1 VKSLQEV
8 LDVQGLVKADGASLV
23 ISVYSH
29 AEAPFEVRAGSQG
42 EPFTYPGKHALPCLF
57 VVVADYAVIDPG
69 GDDDDVT
76 LIFVEDVEQT
86 RVGGGPSES
95 KGHES

>member
-8 LDVQGLVKADGASLV
+8 LDIQGLVKADGAGLG

-42 EPFTYPGKHALPCLF
+42 ELVTYPGEHTLPCLF
-57 VVVADYAVIDPG
+57 VVVADNAVVNPG

-76 LIFVEDVEQT
+76 LIFVEDVE
-86 RVGGGPSES
+86 
-95 KGHES
+95 